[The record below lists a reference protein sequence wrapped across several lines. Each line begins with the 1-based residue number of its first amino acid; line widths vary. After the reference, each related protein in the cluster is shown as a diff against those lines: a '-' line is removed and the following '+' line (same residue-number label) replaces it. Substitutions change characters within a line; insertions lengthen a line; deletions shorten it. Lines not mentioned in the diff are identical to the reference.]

1 MRFSIKAMA
10 ISGGVMWGAAI
21 LLVGLLNLARPG
33 YGNNFLQMT
42 SSVYP
47 WFHDAHTL
55 RSVIIGSI
63 DGLVDGAVAGFLLA
77 WLYNMFAGQG
87 SHIGASQQHAS

>member
-1 MRFSIKAMA
+1 
-10 ISGGVMWGAAI
+10 MWGAAI

-47 WFHDAHTL
+47 WFHDSHTL
-55 RSVIIGSI
+55 QSVVIGAI
-63 DGLVDGAVAGFLLA
+63 DGLVDGAIGGFIFA
-77 WLYNMFAGQG
+77 WLYNIFAGHSGQM
-87 SHIGASQQHAS
+87 GASQQHAS